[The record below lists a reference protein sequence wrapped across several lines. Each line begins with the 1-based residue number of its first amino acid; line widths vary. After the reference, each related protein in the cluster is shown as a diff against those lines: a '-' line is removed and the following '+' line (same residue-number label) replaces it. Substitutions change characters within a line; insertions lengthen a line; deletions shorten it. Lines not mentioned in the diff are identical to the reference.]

1 MAERKYTQSM
11 SHPGKYNIYI
21 GGKIMATSSIFNTVT
36 ITDPK
41 DIERF
46 IKILEE
52 SEKTPSQKV
61 NTNCQVLHNPEEIRK
76 FLKLD
81 DK

>member
-1 MAERKYTQSM
+1 
-11 SHPGKYNIYI
+11 
-21 GGKIMATSSIFNTVT
+21 MATSSIFRSVV
-36 ITDPK
+36 IESPEDV
-41 DIERF
+41 ERF
-46 IKILEE
+46 VKVLEE

-81 DK
+81 NK

>member
-1 MAERKYTQSM
+1 
-11 SHPGKYNIYI
+11 
-21 GGKIMATSSIFNTVT
+21 MATLSIFNTVK
-36 ITDPK
+36 IIDPK
-41 DIERF
+41 DVERF

-52 SEKTPSQKV
+52 SEKTPPRKI
-61 NTNCQVLHNPEEIRK
+61 NTNCQVLHSPKEIRK